1 MASSIEHKHRNTPIY
16 ILAQVISIIFHP
28 LFITSYVIWFLLF
41 VHPLAFAGFSHQMK
55 SLRFIT
61 VFFSTTLLPL
71 FSIFLLWKLKLGLQ
85 SLQMKSARER
95 IIPYALVMIFYWWA
109 WNVYRNLQ
117 DSPAVAIHF
126 LLGSF
131 LAVCA
136 GWFANIYF
144 KISMHALGAGGLAAF
159 FLLLSIADGFSS
171 GLILSL
177 AILAAGMICTAR
189 LIVSD
194 HSEWDI
200 YAGFFLG
207 ILAQWVAW
215 LF

>member
-1 MASSIEHKHRNTPIY
+1 MNASSIQKTHRNTPIFL
-16 ILAQVISIIFHP
+16 LAQVISIVFHP

-41 VHPLAFAGFSHQMK
+41 VHPLAFAGLSHQMK
-55 SLRFIT
+55 IFRFIT

-71 FSIFLLWKLKLGLQ
+71 FSIFLLWRLKLGMQ

-117 DSPAVAIHF
+117 DSPVVAIHF

-159 FLLLSIADGFSS
+159 SCFFPLLT
-171 GLILSL
+171 GL
-177 AILAAGMICTAR
+177 AP
-189 LIVSD
+189 V
-194 HSEWDI
+194 
-200 YAGFFLG
+200 
-207 ILAQWVAW
+207 
-215 LF
+215 